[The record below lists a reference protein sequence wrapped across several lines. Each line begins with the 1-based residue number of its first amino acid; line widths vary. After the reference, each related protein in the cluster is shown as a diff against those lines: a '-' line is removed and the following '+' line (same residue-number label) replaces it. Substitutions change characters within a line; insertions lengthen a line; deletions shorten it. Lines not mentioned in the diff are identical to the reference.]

1 MLLRVTRDIRNCY
14 DRPREYK
21 FCESGV
27 CILNNQYCPCTR
39 TDMFTCSN
47 GKCLNP
53 ALVCDGQDD
62 CGNNSDENICH
73 TPGPT
78 VPFNS
83 DVRGLSVGF
92 ILAISIGVLFLV
104 TLIIVFVIVYWVH
117 RRQRLRNQ
125 STSGIEP
132 LRNSVRNSTEINSN
146 SDLHAKHVGYNKVPL
161 NESFEPFGDVLCTS
175 TPKPDARRQIIRTDP
190 NGTPQKPI
198 LMLKDV

>member
-1 MLLRVTRDIRNCY
+1 MNDILQNVILKARMLLRVTRDIRNCY

-125 STSGIEP
+125 STSDVAMKQEDIAVHVSSSTWKMEVEP
-132 LRNSVRNSTEINSN
+132 ANN
-146 SDLHAKHVGYNKVPL
+146 Y
-161 NESFEPFGDVLCTS
+161 
-175 TPKPDARRQIIRTDP
+175 
-190 NGTPQKPI
+190 
-198 LMLKDV
+198 